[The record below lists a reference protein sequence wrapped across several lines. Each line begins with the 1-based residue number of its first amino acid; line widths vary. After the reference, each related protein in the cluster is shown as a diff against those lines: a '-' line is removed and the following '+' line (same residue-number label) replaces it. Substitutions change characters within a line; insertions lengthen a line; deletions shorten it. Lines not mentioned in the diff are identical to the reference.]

1 MAKSNRTRSVISE
14 QDRERIERI
23 RTDPHSIT
31 KPALASR
38 GDGVQVPSES
48 AL

>member
-1 MAKSNRTRSVISE
+1 MAKSNRTRIVLGE
-14 QDRERIERI
+14 QDRERLERI
-23 RTDPHSIT
+23 GSDPHSIT